1 MSIKIRKSI
10 SMRAIFKCY
19 SLMILFAVSGCSMAR
34 NSGDYT
40 AVDINGIN
48 HTDKAIN
55 YIHINGYGG
64 PNIGPFGDGGG
75 YCCVMLPDKWHSGL
89 KARVEWE
96 VDPNTAPLPPG
107 YKDRE
112 KFEAWKKVALNS
124 FRKYS
129 TIVDIPE
136 YDAELCGLTVHFLSC
151 NQIKV
156 TTVCQKYGTPNYPI
170 KEPREMKEPATCPAK

>member
-1 MSIKIRKSI
+1 MPVEIKNGIGV
-10 SMRAIFKCY
+10 RAIFKY
-19 SLMILFAVSGCSMAR
+19 FSLMVLFAVSGCSMTR

-89 KARVEWE
+89 KARIEWGIT
-96 VDPNTAPLPPG
+96 PNTVPLPPL
-107 YKDRE
+107 YKDWDKYQAWE
-112 KFEAWKKVALNS
+112 KKLKESYIQHTA
-124 FRKYS
+124 
-129 TIVDIPE
+129 IVDIPE
-136 YDAELCGLTVHFLSC
+136 YGAERCGMTVHFLPC

-156 TTVCQKYGTPNYPI
+156 TTVCQGYGTPNYPI
-170 KEPREMKEPATCPAK
+170 KEPREMKEPATCPSK